1 MHRAFRVY
9 RTEHRI
15 VLSISVSL
23 FAQSWAPTFSFTSSS
38 FDAISLY
45 IRKRNTHSCSFARIE
60 RLRPESKSE
69 SVGQPKKRDAYS
81 VTFCWLLPA
90 FFRPMSL
97 LKWFSTCST
106 LARNGYANK
115 RQRGNRKNNRRSQEL
130 QLTNSHTQTESE
142 EQAQGDAI
150 PNSVDNTRKIA
161 SKVNNVAWLCST
173 QTDNHHTL
181 SGTQRATIII
191 SSSSNN
197 NKKGRESSDQRT
209 ANITTKLN
217 SDFSCCCMFGKLL
230 NNQQF
235 ILCFGIVALLRSFF
249 SFSFLLCVP
258 LWLGADSSFKMCVDE
273 YSRVYASPTSLTAWI
288 WWANESMMQHTALNF
303 TVPLFQRCHCNVR
316 WVPIYY

>member
-23 FAQSWAPTFSFTSSS
+23 FAHSWAPTYSFTSSS

-69 SVGQPKKRDAYS
+69 SVGQRKKRDAYS

-130 QLTNSHTQTESE
+130 QPNKQPHSNRKRRASARRRNSKLCRQYKKNRIES
-142 EQAQGDAI
+142 
-150 PNSVDNTRKIA
+150 K
-161 SKVNNVAWLCST
+161 
-173 QTDNHHTL
+173 
-181 SGTQRATIII
+181 
-191 SSSSNN
+191 
-197 NKKGRESSDQRT
+197 
-209 ANITTKLN
+209 
-217 SDFSCCCMFGKLL
+217 
-230 NNQQF
+230 
-235 ILCFGIVALLRSFF
+235 
-249 SFSFLLCVP
+249 
-258 LWLGADSSFKMCVDE
+258 
-273 YSRVYASPTSLTAWI
+273 
-288 WWANESMMQHTALNF
+288 
-303 TVPLFQRCHCNVR
+303 
-316 WVPIYY
+316 

>member
-1 MHRAFRVY
+1 MHTVLHFVDYCRLFSGRCLCSNDFQHVLHSPGMDMQTKGSAE
-9 RTEHRI
+9 TEKTTEE
-15 VLSISVSL
+15 
-23 FAQSWAPTFSFTSSS
+23 A
-38 FDAISLY
+38 
-45 IRKRNTHSCSFARIE
+45 KSCS
-60 RLRPESKSE
+60 
-69 SVGQPKKRDAYS
+69 
-81 VTFCWLLPA
+81 
-90 FFRPMSL
+90 
-97 LKWFSTCST
+97 
-106 LARNGYANK
+106 
-115 RQRGNRKNNRRSQEL
+115 
-130 QLTNSHTQTESE
+130 LTNSHTQTESE

-249 SFSFLLCVP
+249 FFLVFIVC
-258 LWLGADSSFKMCVDE
+258 
-273 YSRVYASPTSLTAWI
+273 
-288 WWANESMMQHTALNF
+288 ALM
-303 TVPLFQRCHCNVR
+303 TWCR
-316 WVPIYY
+316 